1 MENLSITK
9 IRHKTLLL
17 IFIFAQITYSCD
29 YTNNLPSTLELA
41 ENNRTELKK
50 VLCHYKNDTLKLHA
64 AKFLIDNMNTKY
76 YYTGEL
82 YKNYDT
88 LFHIYNSLRE
98 DGIVVGD
105 PSIIY
110 DTWKSLRKNYG
121 PLKIQNLD
129 LQLDCQNLTADFLI
143 KNIDWAFEAWKSA
156 PEYINKDFN
165 TFCEFILPYR
175 GGTEIPEEYREKYYK
190 KFKILRD
197 TASIDTISLLKAF
210 NQAFYWD
217 ENYRPSEFM
226 WNYPLDLSI
235 SQMETGR
242 RGTCKHTG
250 IFCAL
255 TMRACG
261 IPIAIDHVKTWGN
274 RSRGHTW
281 NVLMRDSGKIFPF
294 DPFEHTRLQ
303 FTYKPAKI
311 FRKMYSNNCLPK
323 EIPSF
328 SDVPEYLL
336 YPDELDVTHQYG
348 ETFDIE
354 IDCDYPYQGKE
365 KKKHGVI
372 CVFDNE
378 KWIPVYWGINKQNK
392 MYFKNMMPDVCY
404 LAAYYENGKIIPASI
419 PFILEKDGMIKKLSI
434 HTQGRA
440 NMTLK
445 RKYPRFA
452 RMELFAMNL
461 RRSQVQGANEP
472 EFKNQTLLFD
482 VAQTPH
488 DVNEMIVN
496 NPRKFRYIRWKIV
509 DYRTGDLA
517 EVEFYGKRSLNA
529 PEERLYEK
537 LIGCP
542 AVTPD
547 QLHPFTH
554 AMDGDPNTFF
564 GKPKNELG
572 YVGLDLGKG
581 NEHYITRVRFY
592 PRSDTNYI
600 LLGDTYELCYWEND
614 GWKSAGIQRA
624 GTHELTF
631 KDVPQGTFYILHDL
645 TKGKEERI
653 FTYENDEQIWW

>member
-1 MENLSITK
+1 MKRNKIKIWLCIIIHSPFLFSCYSNLSQL
-9 IRHKTLLL
+9 TLQQ
-17 IFIFAQITYSCD
+17 AD
-29 YTNNLPSTLELA
+29 TNRAELE
-41 ENNRTELKK
+41 K
-50 VLCHYKNDTLKLHA
+50 VLEHYKEDSLKLKA
-64 AKFLIDNMNTKY
+64 AEFLITHMWNKKF
-76 YYTGEL
+76 YTGEL
-82 YKNYDT
+82 LDKYDT
-88 LFHIYNSLRE
+88 IFSLYDSLRNE
-98 DGIVVGD
+98 GIVVGD
-105 PSIIY
+105 PPIIMN
-110 DTWKSLRKNYG
+110 TWDSLQKNYG
-121 PLKIQNLD
+121 ALNISRLNRQW
-129 LQLDCQNLTADFLI
+129 DCQTLTAEFLI
-143 KNIDWAFEAWKSA
+143 KNIDEAFEAWNTA
-156 PEYINKDFN
+156 PDYASRNFN

-175 GGTEIPEEYREKYYK
+175 GGMEIPEEYRQRYYNESRH
-190 KFKILRD
+190 LRD
-197 TASIDTISLLKAF
+197 TSATDTLSLLNSF
-210 NQAFYWD
+210 NQEFYWNR
-217 ENYRPSEFM
+217 NYKPSELM
-226 WNYPLDLSI
+226 WSYPLALPI
-235 SQMETGR
+235 SKMETGR
-242 RGTCKHTG
+242 RGSCRQTSVY
-250 IFCAL
+250 CAQV
-255 TMRACG
+255 MRACG
-261 IPIAIDHVKTWGN
+261 IPVAIDYVKAWGN
-274 RSRGHTW
+274 RSRGHNW
-281 NVLMRDSGKIFPF
+281 NVLIQDSGKIFPF

-419 PFILEKDGMIKKLSI
+419 PFILKKDGMIKKLSI

-440 NMTLK
+440 DMTLK

-496 NPRKFRYIRWKIV
+496 NPRKFRYVRWKIV

-517 EVEFYGKRSLNA
+517 EVEFYGRRSLNA
-529 PEERLYEK
+529 PEEKLNGK

-542 AVTPD
+542 PVTPE

-614 GWKSAGIQRA
+614 GWKSAGIQKAR
-624 GTHELTF
+624 THELTF